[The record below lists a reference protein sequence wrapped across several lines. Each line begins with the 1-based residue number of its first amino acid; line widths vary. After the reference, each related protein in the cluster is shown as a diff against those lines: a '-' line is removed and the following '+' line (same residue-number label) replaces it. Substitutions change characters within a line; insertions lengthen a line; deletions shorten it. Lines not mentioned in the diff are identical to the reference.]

1 MGISDRK
8 IVRTLI
14 IRYIFLCIEDVLL
27 DNENKS
33 SALEYLYSD
42 DCFVDC
48 VWTDIEY
55 ESVIGWLHNPQYVTM
70 QQVYKQ
76 YKVTW
81 KKLMYDANNDILPV
95 MMQSYRG
102 KKWRYIT
109 LENLI
114 PYERRADNEQAV
126 NQNTK
131 SAMAYKVGNS

>member
-1 MGISDRK
+1 MQVK
-8 IVRTLI
+8 CIVKNII

-27 DNENKS
+27 NNENKAL
-33 SALEYLYSD
+33 ALEYLYSD
-42 DCFVDC
+42 GCFVDC

-81 KKLMYDANNDILPV
+81 KKLMCDANNEILPV
-95 MMQSYRG
+95 MMQQYRG

-114 PYERRADNEQAV
+114 PYERRMSNEQAT
-126 NQNTK
+126 N
-131 SAMAYKVGNS
+131 